1 MMVQIG
7 HPAPAFEAQAYQ
19 KGKFINVKLADF
31 AGKWVLL
38 FFYPADFTFV

>member
-7 HPAPAFEAQAYQ
+7 RPAPAFTAQAYQ
-19 KGKFINVKLADF
+19 GGKFTEVELADY